1 MATDRI
7 QKQIDRLL
15 DEAEQALA
23 QDDCDRMKQ
32 LGERVLLLDPE
43 NKDAIAFIEISQRA
57 LGTTPSP
64 PQLETQPLQSQ
75 KMEAI
80 GRLAGGVAH
89 DFNNLLTAII
99 GYSDLGSGSLT
110 GENRA
115 SRAFLEI
122 SNVAQRAATLTQQ
135 LLTFSRIQSGNPVPV
150 DLNELVLDLDSM
162 LRRLIGADIEFVT
175 MLAQETLTV
184 SVDPGQMEQV
194 VTNLVVNAR
203 DPMPDGGKLKLE
215 TATTGHDH
223 AVLKV
228 TDSGLGMTDEVR
240 QRIFEPFYTTKE
252 VGEGSGLGLSTSYGI
267 VVHSGGRI
275 DVDSRP
281 DRGSTF
287 SVVLPITEDR
297 PVVSPPEEPEEQ
309 NGAKETILLV
319 EDEPTVR
326 SMTSEALRELGYR
339 VLVAKNGV
347 DALSVE
353 ETHRGDK
360 IDLLLTD
367 LVIPML
373 GGGDTAH
380 RIGQR
385 RAGIKVLF
393 TSGFHGDAL
402 EDLGAGSSEGQFLP
416 KPFTLDS
423 LAAKVR
429 EALDG

>member
-1 MATDRI
+1 MASERI

-15 DEAEQALA
+15 DEGELALA
-23 QDDCDRMKQ
+23 QDDWDRMKQ
-32 LGERVLLLDPE
+32 LGERVLLLDPD
-43 NKDAIAFIEISQRA
+43 NKDAIAFVEISQRA
-57 LGTTPSP
+57 LGNTPAP

-99 GYSDLGSGSLT
+99 GYSELGSGSLT
-110 GENRA
+110 GESRA

-135 LLTFSRIQSGNPVPV
+135 LLTFSRVQSGNPVPV
-150 DLNELVLDLDSM
+150 DLNQLVLDLDSM

-175 MLAQETLTV
+175 VLAQETLTV
-184 SVDPGQMEQV
+184 SADPGQMEQV
-194 VTNLVVNAR
+194 ITNLVVNAR
-203 DPMPDGGKLKLE
+203 DAMPDGGKLKVE
-215 TATTGHDH
+215 TATAGRDH

-228 TDSGLGMTDEVR
+228 TDDGMGMTDEVR
-240 QRIFEPFYTTKE
+240 HRIFEPFYTTKE

-267 VVHSGGRI
+267 VAQSGGRI
-275 DVDSRP
+275 DVNSRP
-281 DRGSTF
+281 GQGSTF

-297 PVVSPPEEPEEQ
+297 PAASPPQEPEEQ
-309 NGAKETILLV
+309 NGGKETILLV

-339 VLVAKNGV
+339 VLVASNGI

-353 ETHRGDK
+353 ESHRGDK
-360 IDLLLTD
+360 IDLLVTD
-367 LVIPML
+367 LVMPML
-373 GGGDTAH
+373 GGGETAN

-385 RAGIKVLF
+385 RSGIKVLF

-416 KPFTLDS
+416 KPFTLDA

-429 EALDG
+429 EALDE

>member
-267 VVHSGGRI
+267 VVQSGGRI

>member
-203 DPMPDGGKLKLE
+203 DAMPDGGKLKLE

-267 VVHSGGRI
+267 VVQSGGRI

-367 LVIPML
+367 LVMPML

-423 LAAKVR
+423 LATKVR

>member
-267 VVHSGGRI
+267 VVQSGGRI

-367 LVIPML
+367 LVMPML

-423 LAAKVR
+423 LATKVR

>member
-150 DLNELVLDLDSM
+150 DLNELVLDLDSI

-267 VVHSGGRI
+267 VVQSGGRI

>member
-267 VVHSGGRI
+267 VVQSGGRI

-367 LVIPML
+367 LVISML

>member
-203 DPMPDGGKLKLE
+203 DAIPDGGKLKLE

-267 VVHSGGRI
+267 VVQSGGRI

-367 LVIPML
+367 LVMPML

-423 LAAKVR
+423 LATKVR